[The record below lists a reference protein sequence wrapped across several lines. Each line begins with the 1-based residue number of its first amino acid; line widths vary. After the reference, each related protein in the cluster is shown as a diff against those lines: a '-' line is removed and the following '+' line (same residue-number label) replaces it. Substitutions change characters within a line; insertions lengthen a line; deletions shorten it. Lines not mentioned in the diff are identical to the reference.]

1 MTYKEILKLPEGAH
15 VVTVN
20 TERCMVVRL
29 REGYTLTTVL
39 SGAKAHSAIQRA
51 WASALGGQGRQRFQS
66 RLQGGMTMKVL
77 IVEPGK
83 NPRTDH
89 ISPELSSL
97 QATVGGYIQA
107 IYPWDDPVAV
117 VCDEEALLKESE
129 FNRLIAP
136 EVAIFG
142 TFFICGLGDEDFTDL
157 PDAMIAKYAQLL
169 HDPEVLIRTAKG
181 CAAVCV
187 TAKVDL

>member
-1 MTYKEILKLPEGAH
+1 
-15 VVTVN
+15 
-20 TERCMVVRL
+20 
-29 REGYTLTTVL
+29 
-39 SGAKAHSAIQRA
+39 
-51 WASALGGQGRQRFQS
+51 
-66 RLQGGMTMKVL
+66 MKVL

-83 NPRTDH
+83 NPRTAH

-117 VCDEEALLKESE
+117 VCDEEALLKDLE

-142 TFFICGLGDEDFTDL
+142 TFFICGIDECDFSDL
-157 PDAMIAKYAQLL
+157 PNNLMLRFAQEY
-169 HDPEVLIRTAKG
+169 HDPQVLIRTPAG
-181 CAAVCV
+181 YIALP
-187 TAKVDL
+187 TEVDDE

>member
-1 MTYKEILKLPEGAH
+1 
-15 VVTVN
+15 
-20 TERCMVVRL
+20 
-29 REGYTLTTVL
+29 
-39 SGAKAHSAIQRA
+39 
-51 WASALGGQGRQRFQS
+51 
-66 RLQGGMTMKVL
+66 MKVL

-83 NPRTDH
+83 NPRTAH

-97 QATVGGYIQA
+97 QATVGGYIQT

-117 VCDEEALLKESE
+117 VCDEEALLKDSE
-129 FNRLIAP
+129 FNRLITP

-181 CAAVCV
+181 CIAVRV
-187 TAKVDL
+187 TAIANVDRGKANIQNS

>member
-1 MTYKEILKLPEGAH
+1 
-15 VVTVN
+15 
-20 TERCMVVRL
+20 
-29 REGYTLTTVL
+29 
-39 SGAKAHSAIQRA
+39 
-51 WASALGGQGRQRFQS
+51 
-66 RLQGGMTMKVL
+66 MKVL
-77 IVEPGK
+77 IVEPGST
-83 NPRTDH
+83 PRTAH

-97 QATVGGYIQA
+97 QKTVGGYIQA

-117 VCDEEALLKESE
+117 VCDEEALLKQSA

-157 PDAMIAKYAQLL
+157 PDVMITKYARLL
-169 HDPEVLIRTAKG
+169 HDPEILIRTPKG

>member
-1 MTYKEILKLPEGAH
+1 
-15 VVTVN
+15 
-20 TERCMVVRL
+20 
-29 REGYTLTTVL
+29 
-39 SGAKAHSAIQRA
+39 
-51 WASALGGQGRQRFQS
+51 
-66 RLQGGMTMKVL
+66 MKVL

-83 NPRTDH
+83 NPRTAH

-117 VCDEEALLKESE
+117 VCDEEALLKDLE

-157 PDAMIAKYAQLL
+157 PDTMIAKYAQLL
-169 HDPEVLIRTAKG
+169 HDPEILIRTPKG
-181 CAAVCV
+181 CAAVRV
-187 TAKVDL
+187 MAKVDL

>member
-1 MTYKEILKLPEGAH
+1 M
-15 VVTVN
+15 
-20 TERCMVVRL
+20 
-29 REGYTLTTVL
+29 
-39 SGAKAHSAIQRA
+39 
-51 WASALGGQGRQRFQS
+51 
-66 RLQGGMTMKVL
+66 MKVL

-83 NPRTDH
+83 SPRTAY

-117 VCDEEALLKESE
+117 VCDEEALLKQSE

-157 PDAMIAKYAQLL
+157 PDAMITKYAQLL

-181 CAAVCV
+181 CIAVRV
-187 TAKVDL
+187 TAIANDIGGESNEHNI